1 MQNGKMIAYGSRILT
16 DSERRYSNIEREML
30 AIAWWV
36 EKFHTY
42 LYGRKVI
49 VETDHKPLETIF
61 KKSLNSAPPRLQG
74 MLLLTTSDCLSRAPL
89 IVQGNC
95 GSTSNKLQNNLF
107 YRAIDKV
114 DELNNILKVPKNPI
128 GGTC

>member
-1 MQNGKMIAYGSRILT
+1 MIAYGSRILT

-42 LYGRKVI
+42 LDGRTVI

-61 KKSLNSAPPRLQG
+61 KKSLNSAASRLQG

-89 IVQGNC
+89 NVTE
-95 GSTSNKLQNNLF
+95 STNINDEQIEVNLVDRLGLDNDTLSNLESKQVLTKL
-107 YRAIDKV
+107 
-114 DELNNILKVPKNPI
+114 P
-128 GGTC
+128 